1 MQYFELR
8 LTLTNGMDIFIRDH
22 QFVVH
27 VEERKK
33 DIRDVK
39 TLGDFQDFPHRPEK
53 YYAAAVNGY
62 AVMESYDEVIA
73 MLNDQK

>member
-8 LTLTNGMDIFIRDH
+8 LTLMNGMDIFIRDH

-27 VEERKK
+27 VEERK
-33 DIRDVK
+33 RQVK
-39 TLGDFQDFPHRPEK
+39 TLGDIEKPEA

>member
-8 LTLTNGMDIFIRDH
+8 LTLVNGMDIFIRDH
-22 QFVVH
+22 QFIIH
-27 VEERKK
+27 VEERK
-33 DIRDVK
+33 RHVK
-39 TLGDFQDFPHRPEK
+39 TLEKPEA

>member
-1 MQYFELR
+1 MQYFELH
-8 LTLTNGMDIFIRDH
+8 LTLMNGMDIFIRDH

-27 VEERKK
+27 VEERTRH
-33 DIRDVK
+33 IK
-39 TLGDFQDFPHRPEK
+39 TLSDYQKPEK

>member
-27 VEERKK
+27 VEERRRLAS
-33 DIRDVK
+33 DIK
-39 TLGDFQDFPHRPEK
+39 TLGDYQKPEK

>member
-8 LTLTNGMDIFIRDH
+8 LTMMNGMDLFIRDH

-27 VEERKK
+27 VEERK
-33 DIRDVK
+33 RDVRDIK
-39 TLGDFQDFPHRPEK
+39 TLGDYQKPEK

-62 AVMESYDEVIA
+62 SVMESYDEVIA

>member
-27 VEERKK
+27 VEERK
-33 DIRDVK
+33 RELT
-39 TLGDFQDFPHRPEK
+39 TLGDYQRHQRPEK